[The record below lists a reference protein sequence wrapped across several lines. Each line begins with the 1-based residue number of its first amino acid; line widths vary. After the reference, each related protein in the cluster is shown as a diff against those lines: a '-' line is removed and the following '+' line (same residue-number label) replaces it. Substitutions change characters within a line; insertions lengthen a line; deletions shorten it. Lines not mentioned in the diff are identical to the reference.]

1 MTTSPNTPGESP
13 LAAAPLRLA
22 LQETPDHLDG
32 AWWPRSRVLATEAA
46 QLVDQFPASVGRIN
60 RLLFSRPDW
69 DDGATNGQ
77 GLRRIQAGRG
87 PVKVGSFPR
96 DDTHLMVL
104 SMANGRRLRLV
115 VVPSDT
121 DQAEGERRMRAVATH
136 SAHGGTDPDWAR
148 AHHESPGH

>member
-13 LAAAPLRLA
+13 VAAPLRLA
-22 LQETPDHLDG
+22 LHETADQLDG

-69 DDGATNGQ
+69 DDGATDGH

-104 SMANGRRLRLV
+104 SMANGRRIRLL

-136 SAHGGTDPDWAR
+136 DAHGTP
-148 AHHESPGH
+148 